1 MLRPLKFGE
10 LRMFSHQ
17 NDLPWWLTWL
27 LMKEHMGNM
36 VADVWITHPYKACE
50 GKLPKEFDKF
60 TVHANISLALNW
72 ITRLGMVLG
81 LPAIIFAS
89 PCFPV
94 VASLVIIVVAAHA
107 GYRMWDTE
115 GVAVV
120 RISQLKMTIPEDDIQ
135 MCQQEADNWLLRVL
149 GKNGMKD
156 HNEVITL
163 LKKWR
168 LSGAS
173 RFTHSAI
180 IDPAFY
186 AHLDPASSQTCK
198 VLLRDVRYWV
208 LDNRGLL
215 REEVQGLA
223 YARVKVT
230 PFGEVSPRLDDEI
243 DRWRKLRTIVGQS
256 GDRNIAN
263 KLNAIKLG
271 FMYASRCDDGHM
283 ERLRMTCAMMGTTS
297 TRRCAPEPKRQ
308 KLLSVDAV
316 EQIFKKMLVE
326 ATAIPRAKGRMKRCQ
341 DDNVKMVPEAK
352 AEAVAEEA
360 EAELDSMDDSELC
373 IICLERRPEM
383 IMKVCGHLVFCLPCC
398 RRYVGLKK
406 GLQSKK
412 ETKTSMC
419 ESTGVSCPICR
430 SVSCMARKHEA
441 PHLEFQC
448 R

>member
-1 MLRPLKFGE
+1 
-10 LRMFSHQ
+10 
-17 NDLPWWLTWL
+17 
-27 LMKEHMGNM
+27 MKEHMGTM
-36 VADVWITHPYKACE
+36 VAEAMVSRPYAIE
-50 GKLPKEFDKF
+50 SKELNRFS
-60 TVHANISLALNW
+60 VHMHVSMFLNLIS
-72 ITRLGMVLG
+72 RFVMVLG
-81 LPAIIFAS
+81 LPAVVFAS
-89 PCFPV
+89 SHFPGL
-94 VASLVIIVVAAHA
+94 ASFAVIVVAALA
-107 GYRMWDTE
+107 AYYKWMSV
-115 GVAVV
+115 GVVVV
-120 RISQLKMTIPEDDIQ
+120 RISQLKLTIPENDIQ
-135 MCQQEADNWLLRVL
+135 TCKQEADNWLLRVL
-149 GKNGMKD
+149 GKNGKSD
-156 HNEVITL
+156 HSEAIKL
-163 LKKWR
+163 MKKWR

-271 FMYASRCDDGHM
+271 FMYSSSCDDGHF
-283 ERLRMTCAMMGTTS
+283 ERLQMSCTMSGMPSA
-297 TRRCAPEPKRQ
+297 RRCALEPKRQ
-308 KLLSVDAV
+308 KLFSVDQV
-316 EQIFKKMLVE
+316 EQSFKKMLVE
-326 ATAIPRAKGRMKRCQ
+326 ATQIPRARGRPKRCR
-341 DDNVKMVPEAK
+341 DGSGKSVPKANV
-352 AEAVAEEA
+352 EAVAEEA
-360 EAELDSMDDSELC
+360 EATVDLMDDSELC
-373 IICLERRPEM
+373 IICLNARPEM

>member
-1 MLRPLKFGE
+1 MKLGE
-10 LRMFSHQ
+10 LRMFFHP
-17 NDLPWWLTWL
+17 NALPWWLAWF
-27 LMKEHMGNM
+27 LMKEHMGTM
-36 VADVWITHPYKACE
+36 VAEAMVSRPYAIE
-50 GKLPKEFDKF
+50 SKELNRFS
-60 TVHANISLALNW
+60 VHMHVSMFLNLIS
-72 ITRLGMVLG
+72 RFVMVLG
-81 LPAIIFAS
+81 LPAVVFAS
-89 PCFPV
+89 SHFPGL
-94 VASLVIIVVAAHA
+94 ASFAVIVVAALA
-107 GYRMWDTE
+107 AYYKWMSV
-115 GVAVV
+115 GVVVV
-120 RISQLKMTIPEDDIQ
+120 RISQLKLTIPENDIQ
-135 MCQQEADNWLLRVL
+135 TCKQEADNWLLRVL

-223 YARVKVT
+223 YMQVKVKT
-230 PFGEVSPRLDDEI
+230 FADVGPLVSDEI
-243 DRWRKLRTIVGQS
+243 DRWRKLRTMVGQS

-360 EAELDSMDDSELC
+360 EVSVDLMDDSELC
-373 IICLERRPEM
+373 IICLNARPEM
-383 IMKVCGHLVFCLPCC
+383 IMKGCGHLVFCLPCC

-412 ETKTSMC
+412 DTPTSMC

-430 SVSCMARKHEA
+430 RFSCMVRKHEA
-441 PHLEFQC
+441 PHLAFQC